1 MSMQVALEA
10 HYLPSIPVGSK
21 VFDGL
26 KWYTVF
32 IHPSY
37 EDAFYFWVE
46 VAAEADNELTWEYA
60 YCAAHHVVDSMQ
72 KNFVVE
78 NDLSPNMPV
87 DARRI
92 LEWREP
98 YKTVIAATWKTWDYW
113 KPKSPY
119 KLKAQP

>member
-1 MSMQVALEA
+1 M
-10 HYLPSIPVGSK
+10 
-21 VFDGL
+21 
-26 KWYTVF
+26 F

-72 KNFVVE
+72 KKFAAE
-78 NDLSPNMPV
+78 NDLSLTMP
-87 DARRI
+87 AHNRRI
-92 LEWREP
+92 LEWRQP
-98 YKTVIAATWKTWDYW
+98 YQAAINATRKTWDYW

-119 KLKAQP
+119 RLRAAS